1 MLKADDL
8 KDTTTCIDNKWVIA
22 RPLKSNLRSRLK
34 DSIKVFTGKA
44 DAVSFYKQ

>member
-8 KDTTTCIDNKWVIA
+8 KNNTTCIDNKWVIA
-22 RPLKSNLRSRLK
+22 RPLCGGFRSRVK
-34 DSIKVFTGKA
+34 DAIKVFTGKA